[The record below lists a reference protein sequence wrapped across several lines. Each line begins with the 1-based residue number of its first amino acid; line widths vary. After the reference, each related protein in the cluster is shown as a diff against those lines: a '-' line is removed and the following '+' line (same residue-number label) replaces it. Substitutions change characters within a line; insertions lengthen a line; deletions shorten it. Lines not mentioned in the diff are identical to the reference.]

1 MKKYSKKWWKEWFKK
16 STVRALW
23 TFGQVLL
30 AQVSVEGVA
39 LLNVDW
45 KSVLLV
51 SLISGIISYIK
62 SFVVG
67 LPELEENNE

>member
-1 MKKYSKKWWKEWFKK
+1 MKKYTKNWWKEWLKK
-16 STVRALW
+16 STIRALW

-67 LPELEENNE
+67 LPELEEE